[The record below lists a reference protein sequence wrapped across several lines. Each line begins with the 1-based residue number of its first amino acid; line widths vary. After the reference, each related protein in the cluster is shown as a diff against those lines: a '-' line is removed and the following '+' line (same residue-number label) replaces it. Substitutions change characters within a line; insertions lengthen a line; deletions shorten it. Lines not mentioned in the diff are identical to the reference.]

1 MPLLNYKNNE
11 DESLIALSP
20 LDGKKD
26 IKAVGL
32 FRVRLRKHEKK
43 KFIEKLASIRAN
55 SDRLSQF
62 GFGRMATKKF
72 GQGVK

>member
-1 MPLLNYKNNE
+1 MINYKNKE
-11 DESLIALSP
+11 DESLIPLSP
-20 LDGKKD
+20 LDAKKD

-62 GFGRMATKKF
+62 GFGGMGSKKF